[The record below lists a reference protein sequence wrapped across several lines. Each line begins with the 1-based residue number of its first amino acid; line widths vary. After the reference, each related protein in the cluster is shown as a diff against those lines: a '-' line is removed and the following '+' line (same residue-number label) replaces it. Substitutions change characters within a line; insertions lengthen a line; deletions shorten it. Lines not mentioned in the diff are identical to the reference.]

1 MSIDP
6 NDFDEIVKRFD
17 RLSRE
22 DRAVLIERLQ
32 RRSVA
37 VGEVM
42 PGQSESLFDALNKTG
57 MAGSIKGT
65 PPDWSSNPKYLE
77 GFGKNGD

>member
-17 RLSRE
+17 KLSRE
-22 DRAVLIERLQ
+22 ERAELIERLQ
-32 RRSVA
+32 QRSIA
-37 VGEVM
+37 VGEMM
-42 PGQSESLFDALNKTG
+42 PRRPESLFDALNKTG